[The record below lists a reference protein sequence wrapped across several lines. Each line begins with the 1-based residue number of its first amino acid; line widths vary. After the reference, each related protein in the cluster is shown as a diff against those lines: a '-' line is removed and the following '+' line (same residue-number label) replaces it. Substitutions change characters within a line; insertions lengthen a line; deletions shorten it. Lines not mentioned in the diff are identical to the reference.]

1 MTLQQIKL
9 WGPFVCASC
18 LTFLAYRTLW
28 DTGSYFA
35 YLSLLGVLSVLLA
48 ARLLFQTGAKVWP
61 MAGVVT
67 GLLVGQW
74 WFVQSLINRLFF
86 RFSGFAP

>member
-1 MTLQQIKL
+1 MTLQQVKL
-9 WGPFVCASC
+9 WGPFACASC
-18 LTFLAYRTLW
+18 LTILASKTLW
-28 DTGSYFA
+28 STSSYYT
-35 YLSLLGVLSVLLA
+35 YLSLLGVMSVLLA
-48 ARLLFQTGAKVWP
+48 ARLLFQTGTKVWP

>member
-1 MTLQQIKL
+1 MTLQQVKL
-9 WGPFVCASC
+9 WGPFACASC
-18 LTFLAYRTLW
+18 LTILASRTLW
-28 DTGSYFA
+28 NTNSYFT
-35 YLSLLGVLSVLLA
+35 YLSLLGVVSVLLA

-61 MAGVVT
+61 MTAVIT

-74 WFVQSLINRLFF
+74 WFVQSLILRSFF